1 MEKTKKEHFKNE
13 IYRARIDNW
22 MVAELTFVGT
32 VILGF
37 LLYWITHPGQSM
49 FFQVCV
55 IISAAVFLLLLFIT
69 GLIKSTQIILTRDAF
84 AQTVMKGVIPW
95 EAIDHVEYYPGE
107 HRKGLAI
114 YYRKDNQIKKFG
126 TSYANIEGREQFIE
140 SLREFSKVYGFAIR
154 EK

>member
-1 MEKTKKEHFKNE
+1 MEKTENEHFKDE
-13 IYRARIDNW
+13 IYGARIHNW
-22 MVAELTFVGT
+22 MVAELTFLGT

-37 LLYWITHPGQSM
+37 LLYWITNPGRSM
-49 FFQVCV
+49 FFQVGF
-55 IISAAVFLLLLFIT
+55 IISVAGFLLLLFIAE
-69 GLIKSTQIILTRDAF
+69 LIKRTQIILTRDAF
-84 AQTVMKGVIPW
+84 TQTVVKGVIPW

-114 YYRKDNQIKKFG
+114 YYRKDDQIKKFG

>member
-1 MEKTKKEHFKNE
+1 MEKNEDEQFKNE

-22 MVAELTFVGT
+22 IVAELTFVGT

-37 LLYWITHPGQSM
+37 LLYWINNPGRSM

-55 IISAAVFLLLLFIT
+55 IISAALFLLLLFIM
-69 GLIKSTQIILTRDAF
+69 GVIKRTQIILTRDAF
-84 AQTVMKGVIPW
+84 TQTVMKGFIPW

-140 SLREFSKVYGFAIR
+140 SLKEFSKTYGFAIR

>member
-1 MEKTKKEHFKNE
+1 MEKTENEHFKDE
-13 IYRARIDNW
+13 IYGARIDSW
-22 MVAELTFVGT
+22 MVAGLTFLGT

-37 LLYWITHPGQSM
+37 LLYWITHPGRSM
-49 FFQVCV
+49 FFQVSV
-55 IISAAVFLLLLFIT
+55 IISVAGLLLLLFIT
-69 GLIKSTQIILTRDAF
+69 EVIRRTQIILTRDAF
-84 AQTVMKGVIPW
+84 TQTVVKGVIPW

-114 YYRKDNQIKKFG
+114 YYRRDNQIKKFG

-140 SLREFSKVYGFAIR
+140 SLREFSRVYGFAIR